1 MFLCVVKKLNRKSN
15 LHTLYLML
23 FIRHSFVRAVPP
35 PFSVSNWPFDL
46 GRLKFFYA
54 QCKQRASLVAQQQRI
69 HLPVQE
75 IQEMLVWSLGLK
87 DPVEEEMT
95 THASTFV
102 WEIPWTEEPG
112 GLQSMR
118 SQRVGHDLQT
128 ENAHTHV
135 NNTLVSLTIETQYSS
150 VN

>member
-23 FIRHSFVRAVPP
+23 FIRHSFVRAF
-35 PFSVSNWPFDL
+35 PFFVFNWPFGL
-46 GRLKFFYA
+46 GRLKVFYA
-54 QCKQRASLVAQQQRI
+54 QCKQWASLVAQQQRI

-75 IQEMLVWSLGLK
+75 TQEMLVWSLGLEE
-87 DPVEEEMT
+87 PLEEEMA
-95 THASTFV
+95 THASTFA
-102 WEIPWTEEPG
+102 WDIPWIEEPG
-112 GLQSMR
+112 GLQSRR

-135 NNTLVSLTIETQYSS
+135 NNTLVSLTIETQ
-150 VN
+150 

>member
-15 LHTLYLML
+15 LHTLYLM
-23 FIRHSFVRAVPP
+23 FIRHSFVRAF
-35 PFSVSNWPFDL
+35 PFFFFNWPFGL

-54 QCKQRASLVAQQQRI
+54 QCKQWASLVAQQQRI

-75 IQEMLVWSLGLK
+75 TQEMLVWSLGLEE
-87 DPVEEEMT
+87 PLEEEMA
-95 THASTFV
+95 THASTFA

-118 SQRVGHDLQT
+118 SQSWTRFTDWECT
-128 ENAHTHV
+128 HTCKQYTRFPHSW
-135 NNTLVSLTIETQYSS
+135 NTVIPQ
-150 VN
+150 